1 MDVNMVLA
9 ARLLPKDLLPKKPAQ
24 FPALE
29 PQQLQITKCTFS
41 RIRNYK
47 NEKSSQFW
55 RQHCM
60 WTVDNKSSIWEENNC
75 FQELP

>member
-47 NEKSSQFW
+47 MKNHPDSGANIA
-55 RQHCM
+55 CGV
-60 WTVDNKSSIWEENNC
+60 WTTKV
-75 FQELP
+75 

>member
-29 PQQLQITKCTFS
+29 PQQLQITKCTGF
-41 RIRNYK
+41 RIR
-47 NEKSSQFW
+47 
-55 RQHCM
+55 
-60 WTVDNKSSIWEENNC
+60 EEIKDG
-75 FQELP
+75 